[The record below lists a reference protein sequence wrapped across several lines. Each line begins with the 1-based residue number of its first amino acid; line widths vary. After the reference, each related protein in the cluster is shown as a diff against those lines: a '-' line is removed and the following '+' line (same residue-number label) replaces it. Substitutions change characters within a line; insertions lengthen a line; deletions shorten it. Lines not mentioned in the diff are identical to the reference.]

1 MAKRTL
7 WSLSG
12 LANETGRN
20 FRTVAK
26 ALEGV
31 RPDGK
36 NAAGKPLWCMA
47 TAIQALDEHKRRTGR
62 VSTRTAPE
70 RFDPEVERWIGEIE
84 ATGAAVDGFL
94 GRLRAMP
101 SAEARRKLV
110 ENGGGRC
117 VGAYE
122 RALVTSIGHGASAPL
137 RRVFIDSMM
146 DNVMSK
152 VLALCEWR
160 LDETERAA

>member
-1 MAKRTL
+1 
-7 WSLSG
+7 
-12 LANETGRN
+12 
-20 FRTVAK
+20 
-26 ALEGV
+26 
-31 RPDGK
+31 
-36 NAAGKPLWCMA
+36 
-47 TAIQALDEHKRRTGR
+47 
-62 VSTRTAPE
+62 
-70 RFDPEVERWIGEIE
+70 
-84 ATGAAVDGFL
+84 
-94 GRLRAMP
+94 
-101 SAEARRKLV
+101 
-110 ENGGGRC
+110 